1 MTENRARI
9 CEMRKENPQV
19 TQSQMAATLGVSRE
33 RVRQLLVDM
42 GMPTVVDKTPRVNP
56 WNKPRSLEIAPALL
70 WIINEMLRPPAGKD
84 DYIPRQTT
92 QFRDYAQ
99 EVVDQASVYM
109 TADATG
115 WEEYLGQ

>member
-1 MTENRARI
+1 
-9 CEMRKENPQV
+9 
-19 TQSQMAATLGVSRE
+19 MADTIGVSRE

-42 GMPTVVDKTPRVNP
+42 GMPTVVDKTPRANP

-84 DYIPRQTT
+84 DYIPRQTA

-99 EVVDQASVYM
+99 AVVDQASVYM

>member
-1 MTENRARI
+1 MTDSRAKI
-9 CEMRKENPQV
+9 CEMRKENPQI
-19 TQSQMAATLGVSRE
+19 TQAQMADTIGVSRE
-33 RVRQLLVDM
+33 RVRQLLIDM
-42 GMPTVVDKTPRVNP
+42 GMPTVVDKTPKVNP

-70 WIINEMLRPPAGKD
+70 WIITEMLRPPAGKD

-99 EVVDQASVYM
+99 TVVNQASVCM

-115 WEEYLGQ
+115 WEKYLGQ